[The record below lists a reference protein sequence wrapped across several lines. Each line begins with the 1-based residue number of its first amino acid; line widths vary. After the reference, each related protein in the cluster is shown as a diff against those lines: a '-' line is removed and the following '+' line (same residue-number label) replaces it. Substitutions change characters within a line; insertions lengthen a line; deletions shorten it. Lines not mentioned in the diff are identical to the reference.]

1 MSALGESIKELRSE
15 DKVRIEV
22 PEWGKDGKP
31 LVFYSGLLRCN
42 EVLKI
47 QRKHKNFLSEMT
59 TGNPNIEAVVEMLI
73 IKAVDNDNKP
83 IFDIGDK
90 PILLREPV
98 NVLMDVIGR
107 MFTTVP
113 NIEELEKN

>member
-1 MSALGESIKELRSE
+1 
-15 DKVRIEV
+15 
-22 PEWGKDGKP
+22 
-31 LVFYSGLLRCN
+31 
-42 EVLKI
+42 
-47 QRKHKNFLSEMT
+47 
-59 TGNPNIEAVVEMLI
+59 MLI

-113 NIEELEKN
+113 NLEELEKN

>member
-1 MSALGESIKELRSE
+1 
-15 DKVRIEV
+15 
-22 PEWGKDGKP
+22 
-31 LVFYSGLLRCN
+31 
-42 EVLKI
+42 
-47 QRKHKNFLSEMT
+47 MT

-113 NIEELEKN
+113 NLEELEKTKNRFVTNEFTRFSRSVA